1 MLLRNLASIITRQCH
16 RIQYNRIQYTKAKM
30 KKFKVFFKKYIEK
43 SLTPQA
49 LDTRICRILLEE
61 KQKIIF

>member
-1 MLLRNLASIITRQCH
+1 
-16 RIQYNRIQYTKAKM
+16 M